1 MTKNKVSELLPGPV
15 FDCDD
20 IIVAV
25 RLETG
30 ESTMDIITIRD
41 ASINDAKELLNIY
54 DYYVRNTAITFEVAT
69 PSIDEFQAR
78 MKDVMQHYPYIVIE
92 RDGRIEGYAYAHLFV
107 GREAYAW
114 SCETTIYIRPEV
126 QKCGMGRMLYEALED
141 RLKAMGIINL
151 YACIADPEEE
161 DEYLTSNSTDFHKH
175 MGYKTVGVFKNCG
188 RKFGRWYTM
197 IWMEKLIGV
206 HVEKPNKIAWD
217 FRTMNK

>member
-1 MTKNKVSELLPGPV
+1 MNS
-15 FDCDD
+15 
-20 IIVAV
+20 
-25 RLETG
+25 
-30 ESTMDIITIRD
+30 ITIRD
-41 ASINDAKELLNIY
+41 ANINDAEELLSIY
-54 DYYVRNTAITFEVAT
+54 DYYVRNTAITFEVTT

-114 SCETTIYIRPEV
+114 SCETTIYLRPDA
-126 QKCGMGRMLYEALED
+126 QKCGMGRLLYESLEG

-188 RKFGRWYTM
+188 LKFGRWYTM
-197 IWMEKLIGV
+197 IWMEKLIGE
-206 HVEKPNKIAWD
+206 HVVQPKEIEWEMRKIE
-217 FRTMNK
+217 